1 MMKMDVQ
8 VLIQGAIHAFQYHLY
23 DHAQRLL
30 ARKVR
35 DISILRAETKSRQ
48 GAEGSLYI
56 SQVYYKADGHDFEL
70 SMAMKFPHDADSV
83 RREMMHSLLLD
94 QRLSPYPKL
103 ATPHLLF
110 ASTKDPPIIVY
121 EGVPGTNYD
130 ELPRAP
136 EKSFL
141 AGQLLAAIHGNDFAK
156 LNTDLQKDLMR
167 YLAIKGETVMPG
179 FEREFL
185 KRCSRFATS
194 FGKNHESSLIF
205 GDFHQSNVMLVK
217 RNDQY
222 VQAFVI
228 DPHYVQVAGFSRGE
242 DIGTFFGQQAFQEWA
257 TTRRIRLT
265 FADFV
270 EFMNGYKSF
279 LDFINAPSLKKIFSH
294 GFTID
299 YFVAQWAVMDALD
312 IITNENRF
320 TVLEAKFEAK
330 NRLEFAL
337 DILANAPFSQLDL
350 NSE

>member
-1 MMKMDVQ
+1 MDVQ

-23 DHAQRLL
+23 DHAQRSLR
-30 ARKVR
+30 RKIR
-35 DISILRAETKSRQ
+35 DVSILRAETKSRQ

-56 SQVYYKADGHDFEL
+56 SQVYYKADGYDFEL
-70 SMAMKFPHDADSV
+70 SMAMKFPHDASSV

-94 QRLSPYPKL
+94 QRLSSYPKL

-130 ELPRAP
+130 ELPRSK
-136 EKSFL
+136 EKPFL
-141 AGQLLAAIHGNDFAK
+141 AGQLLAAIHGTDFAR

-167 YLAIKGETVMPG
+167 YLAIKGETISPG

-185 KRCSRFATS
+185 NRSSKFAAS
-194 FGKNHESSLIF
+194 FDKNYESSLIF

-217 RNDQY
+217 RGDQF

-242 DIGTFFGQQAFQEWA
+242 DIGTFFGQQAYQEWA
-257 TTRRIRLT
+257 KTRRTSMT
-265 FADFV
+265 FSDFT
-270 EFMNGYKSF
+270 EFMNGYKAF
-279 LDFINAPSLKKIFSH
+279 LEFINAPSLKKIFSH
-294 GFTID
+294 GFTVD

-312 IITNENRF
+312 IMTNENRF
-320 TVLEAKFEAK
+320 TPLESKFEAK
-330 NRLEFAL
+330 NRLDFAL
-337 DILANAPFSQLDL
+337 DILAETPFSQYDL